1 MKATYLDSWDKLD
14 VPYIQDG
21 YLLSIGFATLQELNK
36 SVQQLVEQHFSLFQQ
51 QHFADKTKSPSTP
64 IAFNQHPPISYKRFN
79 LTEELIQSSADLN
92 ECVHILNACSNS
104 FLFVY
109 NILLESSLD
118 EAITEQIIKSIK
130 TFIYLSSLL
139 NMNAQRDAFVT
150 SLCKAALP
158 ANYGHNVLN
167 LKLIADLN
175 YFVLQDQSNV
185 QQPYYKHDPTAKT
198 YSFDD
203 SSEKQIQVRLS
214 FILFVK
220 KKHVPFAIIRWL

>member
-1 MKATYLDSWDKLD
+1 MLYFQKINKGQVKATYLDSWDKLD

-51 QHFADKTKSPSTP
+51 QQQQQQQQHADKSKAP
-64 IAFNQHPPISYKRFN
+64 ISFQQHPPISYKRGAAA
-79 LTEELIQSSADLN
+79 LTDDLVHSSADLR
-92 ECVHILNACSNS
+92 ECVQILHACANS

-130 TFIYLSSLL
+130 TLIYLSSLL
-139 NMNAQRDAFVT
+139 HMRAQRDAFVT
-150 SLCKAALP
+150 ALCKAALP

-167 LKLIADLN
+167 LKLVADLN
-175 YFVLQDQSNV
+175 SFAGQEQAGV
-185 QQPYYKHDPTAKT
+185 QQPHYRHDPAART

-203 SSEKQIQVRLS
+203 SSEKQIQVE
-214 FILFVK
+214 FDFG
-220 KKHVPFAIIRWL
+220 